1 MSAASRSLGTS
12 GSSSPEPAVTVAAPP
27 HPREAERLAALYD
40 LDILDTAAD
49 RRFDRLTALAADVLE
64 VPIALIS
71 LVDANRQWFK
81 SACGLSLDETPRAP
95 SFCGHAIL
103 EEQLLVIEDARLDR
117 RFAKNPFVVGAPYIR
132 FYAGVVLRSVNA
144 LPLGTLCVIDQT
156 PRIFDRVARRRL
168 VTLGEL
174 VEQELEHQ
182 HDLQAMRRRLEAAR

>member
-1 MSAASRSLGTS
+1 MSAASRSLGTTES
-12 GSSSPEPAVTVAAPP
+12 TSPDTGVTVAAPP
-27 HPREAERLAALYD
+27 HPREADRLAALYD
-40 LDILDTAAD
+40 LDILDTSAE

-71 LVDANRQWFK
+71 LVDAHRQWFK
-81 SACGLSLDETPRAP
+81 SACGLSLSETPRGP

-103 EEQLLVIEDARLDR
+103 EEQLFVVEDARLDA
-117 RFAKNPFVVGAPYIR
+117 RFTKNPFVIGAPYIR

-168 VTLGEL
+168 VTLG
-174 VEQELEHQ
+174 
-182 HDLQAMRRRLEAAR
+182 